1 MEEIVVCGY
10 VGLAHRGCLGET
22 GSCVEPMISAGRIT
36 YPMQISTLDLS
47 LGFILAQQFPLTT
60 SRLSK
65 RNGIVSHEMRYHR

>member
-1 MEEIVVCGY
+1 MCGY

-47 LGFILAQQFPLTT
+47 LGFILASS
-60 SRLSK
+60 SRLPLVAYQSATA
-65 RNGIVSHEMRYHR
+65 S